1 MELNANFA
9 IYRVTCMP
17 SYCLWWLNTPLMN
30 LSYPLSR
37 THFHNYGLAISSD
50 TSFLTAHTL
59 FPTELAI
66 RPSLQS
72 VHHTLSHHLP
82 QHNPSLTQ
90 TPLNQ
95 TPPTTKLMT
104 AQPQDL
110 FLSSLFSY
118 CMLCCVCCQPESPCT
133 TQQSLIFSHT
143 HGKEE
148 KRGCLLYPIK
158 TLYTA

>member
-1 MELNANFA
+1 
-9 IYRVTCMP
+9 MP
-17 SYCLWWLNTPLMN
+17 SCRLWRLDTPLIN
-30 LSYPLSR
+30 LSDPLNR
-37 THFHNYGLAISSD
+37 THFHNYKLWHSFSLHTPSS
-50 TSFLTAHTL
+50 
-59 FPTELAI
+59 PQ
-66 RPSLQS
+66 SLQFVPLS
-72 VHHTLSHHLP
+72 SPSYYLHTLSHHLP

-110 FLSSLFSY
+110 FLSSLFLY